1 VVRRQAAAWVGQQIS
16 RGAIVSCDPAMCAAL
31 RAHGVP
37 AGNLLTLRP
46 SALDPLGSDVVV
58 ATEAVRS
65 LFGSRLAAVYAPA
78 VVAAF
83 GIAKAGIQVRVVAP
97 YGATAY
103 WGALRADLLAR
114 KTAGTELL
122 LNREIDIAAAAR
134 KQLAAGLVDSRLLT
148 TIAALA
154 GQHALRIVGFADSG
168 PGADPGTPLR
178 VAEISAPGTTT
189 NVASTSPAPAGPG
202 SGTPAPSTPAS
213 VTPTPVTP
221 VSGTSASGTSASGTS
236 ASGSPAPAGPAPA
249 GRASAGWTSVSASAR
264 FLRFVLAFLRAQRPP
279 YLAASLRTVAIS
291 GGQRVVR
298 IGFAGPSPLGLLTA
312 GGASTDTSP

>member
-1 VVRRQAAAWVGQQIS
+1 
-16 RGAIVSCDPAMCAAL
+16 
-31 RAHGVP
+31 
-37 AGNLLTLRP
+37 
-46 SALDPLGSDVVV
+46 
-58 ATEAVRS
+58 

-154 GQHALRIVGFADSG
+154 GQHAVRIVGFADSG

-178 VAEISAPGTTT
+178 VAEISAPGTATS
-189 NVASTSPAPAGPG
+189 VASTSPAPAGPG
-202 SGTPAPSTPAS
+202 SGTPAPGTPAS

-221 VSGTSASGTSASGTS
+221 VSGMSASGTSASD
-236 ASGSPAPAGPAPA
+236 SPAPAGPAPA
-249 GRASAGWTSVSASAR
+249 GRASAGWTSASAR

-279 YLAASLRTVAIS
+279 YLAASLRTVAIT

-312 GGASTDTSP
+312 GGASTDASP

>member
-1 VVRRQAAAWVGQQIS
+1 
-16 RGAIVSCDPAMCAAL
+16 MCAAL

-97 YGATAY
+97 YGAAAY
-103 WGALRADLLAR
+103 RSALRADLLAR

-178 VAEISAPGTTT
+178 VAEISAPGTATS
-189 NVASTSPAPAGPG
+189 VASTSPAPAG
-202 SGTPAPSTPAS
+202 
-213 VTPTPVTP
+213 
-221 VSGTSASGTSASGTS
+221 
-236 ASGSPAPAGPAPA
+236 
-249 GRASAGWTSVSASAR
+249 RISVSASAR

-279 YLAASLRTVAIS
+279 YLAASLRTVPIS

-312 GGASTDTSP
+312 GGASTGASP